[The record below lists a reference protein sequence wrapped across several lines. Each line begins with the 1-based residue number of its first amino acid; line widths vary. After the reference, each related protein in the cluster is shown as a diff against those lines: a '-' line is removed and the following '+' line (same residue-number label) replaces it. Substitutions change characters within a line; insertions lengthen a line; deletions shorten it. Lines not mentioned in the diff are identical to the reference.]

1 MFKYEVNP
9 MTTKFTAN
17 VPLETLSRMHRD
29 AVERLS
35 ERLKEWTNAS
45 TIFNIDVNR
54 DGSPFDI
61 GSLPID
67 IAETYGAM
75 VMAEEIEEFLY
86 AALRERTKR

>member
-17 VPLETLSRMHRD
+17 VPLEVLSRMHRD

-35 ERLKEWTNAS
+35 EHRKVFMHAS
-45 TIFNIDVNR
+45 TAADIDLGR
-54 DGSPFDI
+54 DGNPADI
-61 GSLPID
+61 GSLPIAL
-67 IAETYGAM
+67 AETFGDM
-75 VMAEEIEEFLY
+75 VMAEEIEEFLF